1 MIVSR
6 LGTFAIRANNR
17 EMANDTFD
25 ALSNPDDKTARDK
38 FIEIYN
44 KLVMEPYEATP
55 IDDNAILQGYIKF
68 INTHLVNGHTMGI
81 GLYQAVYDSQ
91 GNIINWVKL

>member
-1 MIVSR
+1 MLVSR

-25 ALSNPDDKTARDK
+25 VLSNPDDKTALEEFVKKYD
-38 FIEIYN
+38 
-44 KLVMEPYEATP
+44 KLVMEPYQATP
-55 IDDNAILQGYIKF
+55 INDNAILQGYIEF
-68 INTHLVNGHTMGI
+68 INTYLVNGHPMGI
-81 GLYQAVYDSQ
+81 GFYQAIYDNQ